1 MVKSR
6 DTANSSAQLFP
17 LPQPPHVTV
26 LIRVEAVGV
35 VAAVLDVIEP
45 AAVNGGGGV
54 PRPGAGES
62 VHGRPVS
69 AGVAAALRAHSAG
82 DNAAA
87 AAAADY
93 TTGEPKK
100 RSRTALSIRRL
111 KSGRPPVSSAF
122 MCALPP
128 DPRHGVVPPS
138 SCA

>member
-6 DTANSSAQLFP
+6 DTATALHCSPPPITGS
-17 LPQPPHVTV
+17 LPQPPHVAV

-54 PRPGAGES
+54 ARPGAGES
-62 VHGRPVS
+62 VHRRPVS
-69 AGVAAALRAHSAG
+69 AGVAAALRAHSA
-82 DNAAA
+82 

-93 TTGEPKK
+93 TTGEAKK

-111 KSGRPPVSSAF
+111 KCGRAPASSSF
-122 MCALPP
+122 MRAPPP